1 MLIEMHVRA
10 LVTICIPTP
19 AIPLL
24 VPSKRG
30 RFGPF
35 SSLLLPWLEAV
46 DTFGRVV
53 MAVVVMVVVVIV
65 VVVVVRRRC
74 GFSLPVV

>member
-1 MLIEMHVRA
+1 MKKK
-10 LVTICIPTP
+10 TYYWP
-19 AIPLL
+19 
-24 VPSKRG
+24 KRP
-30 RFGPF
+30 RCFGLF

-53 MAVVVMVVVVIV
+53 MAVVVMVVVAIV
-65 VVVVVRRRC
+65 VVVVVRRHC